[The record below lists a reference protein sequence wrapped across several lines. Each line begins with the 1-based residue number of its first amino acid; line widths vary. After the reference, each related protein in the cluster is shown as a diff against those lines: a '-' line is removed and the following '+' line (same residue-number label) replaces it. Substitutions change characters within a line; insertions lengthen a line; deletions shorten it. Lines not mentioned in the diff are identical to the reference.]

1 MNKLIKSQAV
11 VDGTLCR
18 TVRVR
23 DSLEEVG
30 AEREEGRRHQLHSRN
45 GVGCET
51 ESLNSVPSLHQFIEI
66 SHAPGQ

>member
-1 MNKLIKSQAV
+1 MNKLIKSRAV

-30 AEREEGRRHQLHSRN
+30 AEREEGRRPSRN